1 MTTDARLTT
10 TRRPR
15 RLPKPSLMT
24 RDAFEAWFRRM
35 RCDLYV
41 TAPYDLIACRCGD
54 VNCHG
59 WRFVERL
66 GS

>member
-1 MTTDARLTT
+1 
-10 TRRPR
+10 
-15 RLPKPSLMT
+15 MT